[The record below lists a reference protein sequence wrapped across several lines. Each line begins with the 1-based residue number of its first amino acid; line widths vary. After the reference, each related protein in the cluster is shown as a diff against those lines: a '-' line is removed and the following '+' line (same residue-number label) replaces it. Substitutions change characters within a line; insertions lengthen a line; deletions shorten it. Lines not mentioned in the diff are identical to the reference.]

1 MHQQQAYNLY
11 CQQLCKFYWQMV
23 YCQIYQIAVSAVSPC
38 DYKKAL
44 PKEQNRL
51 TRLDYPDGN
60 FISYEYDLNGN
71 RTLLTTANQVVAYT
85 YDALNRSST
94 VTDSNGITTY
104 TYDNV
109 GNRATQA
116 NANGT
121 KATYSYDNLNRL
133 LDFTHR
139 DASNNVIASY
149 VYTLGANGNRTRIE
163 EATGRIV
170 DYTYDDLYRLITEDI
185 TDPVNG
191 NHSSEFAYDSVG
203 NRLQQ
208 TKDGVTTTY
217 IYNNND
223 HLLSETENGI
233 TTTYVYDN
241 NGNTLSKTIGATLDT
256 SYSYNK
262 DNRMVQAITLTST
275 IINTYDAGGIRQAQ
289 TVDGITTN
297 YLVDQNRSYAQVLEE
312 QNNLFIPQI
321 TYVYGDD
328 LISQT
333 QGGATHTFGYD
344 GLGSTRILTDVAGT
358 VQNVYGYEAFGE
370 VDYQLG
376 TVPNNYLFTGEQYDN
391 NVGFYYL
398 RARFYNPSNG
408 RFVNMDTFA
417 GMQFEPITLHKY
429 LYANGNPSNIIDPS
443 GNFGIGGLM
452 AGIAGAAT
460 LALSG
465 VSIYSGIVNISDGNL
480 ARGAI
485 EIGLGFMG
493 TGIFTG
499 AIRLLKFAKGPVN
512 IAIRAK
518 YVSSLN
524 QMATLLPKLR
534 AAGKSSEAI
543 ARQFVNMR
551 NAIKIEQRAKMIAEG
566 GLVGKA
572 MVKGLELA
580 NFIRYRNKVG
590 PTAERLFK
598 KYGDDWEEVINA
610 AQRANPSVNSFLGV
624 L

>member
-133 LDFTHR
+133 LDLTHR

-149 VYTLGANGNRTRIE
+149 AYTLGANGNRTRIE
-163 EATGRIV
+163 EATGRVV
-170 DYTYDDLYRLITEDI
+170 DYTYDDLYRLITETI

-191 NHSSEFAYDSVG
+191 NHQSEFAYDAVG

-208 TKDGVTTTY
+208 LKDGITTTY
-217 IYNNND
+217 IYNSND
-223 HLLSETENGI
+223 QIQSETENGVV
-233 TTTYVYDN
+233 TTYTYDN
-241 NGNTLSKTIGATLDT
+241 NGNTLTKTIGGTLDT

-262 DNRMVQAITLTST
+262 DNRMVQAITSTST

-297 YLVDQNRSYAQVLEE
+297 YLVDQNRAYAQVIEE
-312 QNNLFIPQI
+312 QDSANNPQI

-333 QGGATHTFGYD
+333 QSGATHTFGYD
-344 GLGSTRILTDVAGT
+344 GLGSTRILTGSTGA
-358 VQNVYGYEAFGE
+358 VQNSYGYQAFGE

-376 TVPNNYLFTGEQYDN
+376 TVANNYLFTGEQYDE
-391 NVGFYYL
+391 NVDSYYL
-398 RARFYNPSNG
+398 RSRYYNTKIG
-408 RFVNMDTFA
+408 RFNRMDD
-417 GMQFEPITLHKY
+417 FEGIFDQPLSLNKY
-429 LYANGNPSNIIDPS
+429 LYVHSNPVNLTDPS
-443 GNFGIGGLM
+443 GQSILLLYNRTFSLNYAGVQTATRVLFKVVVTVAIALPLHSLSQDIINTIFLAENSNSDSSSGDAVQRQAEYDAIKSKCDRSPFGPRQDCS
-452 AGIAGAAT
+452 
-460 LALSG
+460 ALSKKLTRTKWCVRKFQDWDDKWLKG
-465 VSIYSGIVNISDGNL
+465 RHDDKISYWLKRIKNL
-480 ARGAI
+480 I
-485 EIGLGFMG
+485 EAYNRKC
-493 TGIFTG
+493 T
-499 AIRLLKFAKGPVN
+499 N
-512 IAIRAK
+512 
-518 YVSSLN
+518 
-524 QMATLLPKLR
+524 KL
-534 AAGKSSEAI
+534 
-543 ARQFVNMR
+543 
-551 NAIKIEQRAKMIAEG
+551 
-566 GLVGKA
+566 
-572 MVKGLELA
+572 
-580 NFIRYRNKVG
+580 
-590 PTAERLFK
+590 
-598 KYGDDWEEVINA
+598 
-610 AQRANPSVNSFLGV
+610 
-624 L
+624 